1 MKKEAAYRITF
12 FRILV
17 VVCLVLGIGAA
28 ILFLAMHHNQADSA
42 TYYVDCSSD
51 TNGIGTL
58 SSPWNSLDTIN
69 VTTEVKE
76 VSQDFQGVS
85 LNALLNLAGLK
96 DGASQ
101 LVITASDGYSS
112 DVNLS
117 DVQDCPYAMVAFLDT
132 PGTYMIVL
140 PDLATST
147 WVKNV
152 VHIEVK

>member
-1 MKKEAAYRITF
+1 M
-12 FRILV
+12 
-17 VVCLVLGIGAA
+17 
-28 ILFLAMHHNQADSA
+28 
-42 TYYVDCSSD
+42 
-51 TNGIGTL
+51 
-58 SSPWNSLDTIN
+58 DTIN